1 MHAIKKA
8 SYPIT
13 GSPHRHPEL
22 QAMVDTS
29 CTLQSIES
37 FMLMGTPYSKPFFAC
52 FFTCCN
58 WDSLFSRKSVRQL
71 TSLCTFKACGKQ
83 EKSVISTQDIPPNEP
98 CLESLFV
105 VQPEL
110 KTLSLLLEKFN
121 LSKKLFWFPQT
132 RATRWCNDCGSRI
145 TQDQHSWSLCDP
157 PQLGNFSD
165 RSSIY
170 RGQKSDGKDH
180 RFPHKL
186 LASPRVRRPNK
197 RSDVCYL
204 KAKET
209 MVAILTST

>member
-98 CLESLFV
+98 CLESFFV

-121 LSKKLFWFPQT
+121 LSKKVVLISTDQGYKMVQWLWLKDHTRSAQLIFVWSSTARKLFW
-132 RATRWCNDCGSRI
+132 
-145 TQDQHSWSLCDP
+145 
-157 PQLGNFSD
+157 
-165 RSSIY
+165 
-170 RGQKSDGKDH
+170 
-180 RFPHKL
+180 
-186 LASPRVRRPNK
+186 
-197 RSDVCYL
+197 
-204 KAKET
+204 
-209 MVAILTST
+209 